1 MERQKKYAFLDTD
14 FIFKSHLSHDA
25 LQNTLADM
33 IFGFED
39 FEFFCHEMILNEL
52 SRHHITP
59 DPLPWLNNLIQ
70 TGRIR
75 LYTDKDILNELKTIY
90 GTGASSMYTTMLERS
105 CNTFNQGFFDE
116 CYSTLKALS
125 ITISEDAFLDEL
137 RRCDGDI
144 PHQNGIGEKK
154 TYVLIQMMELLYPGR
169 VYVFCSDD
177 FAARQS
183 LNSIPVAVRCLSII
197 GVFQLLKE
205 KSIPKKTMKPYF
217 DSLCEFLEG
226 QQQTTYRVWYKY
238 SRIRVPISQV
248 FDEIYEDRFHLFKNG
263 DLSYR

>member
-1 MERQKKYAFLDTD
+1 M
-14 FIFKSHLSHDA
+14 
-25 LQNTLADM
+25 
-33 IFGFED
+33 
-39 FEFFCHEMILNEL
+39 
-52 SRHHITP
+52 
-59 DPLPWLNNLIQ
+59 
-70 TGRIR
+70 
-75 LYTDKDILNELKTIY
+75 
-90 GTGASSMYTTMLERS
+90 
-105 CNTFNQGFFDE
+105 
-116 CYSTLKALS
+116 
-125 ITISEDAFLDEL
+125 
-137 RRCDGDI
+137 
-144 PHQNGIGEKK
+144 
-154 TYVLIQMMELLYPGR
+154 
-169 VYVFCSDD
+169 FCSDD

-248 FDEIYEDRFHLFKNG
+248 FDEIYEDRLHLFKNG